1 MKKLKWGKNEVTSF
15 LSVVSPI
22 WNPSPFTFKRDQMSL
37 ALDVLVLPR
46 DKDLAMKKF
55 KNCQEN
61 TTFCL
66 GLNLYLLACKNL
78 A

>member
-1 MKKLKWGKNEVTSF
+1 
-15 LSVVSPI
+15 
-22 WNPSPFTFKRDQMSL
+22 MSL